1 MDVDKRIHH
10 SLSVGGWAGQVGTGG
25 GEVVRRNVLR
35 QTWEEG
41 GTRVDVEEDRARC
54 ALVQ

>member
-25 GEVVRRNVLR
+25 GEVVWRNVLQ
-35 QTWEEG
+35 QTWGEE
-41 GTRVDVEEDRARC
+41 GTRVGVEEDRTRC
-54 ALVQ
+54 ARVL